1 MANWAKLQENLTGL
15 PVVKRARHGIHF
27 DKGNGEIVANF
38 SGKPCHYEEK
48 GVWKPIDTKLL
59 LLPDGFYGSPHS
71 DVKIHKDGR
80 VKAGG
85 YQQKSALVDAKE
97 GVVDGDKIV
106 REFKFGTQ
114 YLYMKEDGFRQET
127 VITRPPTTA
136 EAKYLIASESGEL
149 PSKYKRSDI
158 TAVDADGAVHEFVN
172 LGQFKKWLDA
182 AAYPVTIDPDFSTG
196 ANADTAFYSAIPTRN
211 YGASATLFVNPNP
224 IFRFILSS
232 IPAGSICNSGTL
244 KLYQADTLSRTGSA
258 TATLYKITDANGDWI
273 EGTQVGRTA
282 GAGEPCYNAKE
293 ADGAG
298 GVTTAWAGSVGL
310 GTAGTDYVNTSL
322 GTCSINYTASLGDE
336 YSLTFTSAGLTV
348 LEDWFGY
355 ATNNGLLF
363 KVTSGIAGW
372 CGSICSSEHA
382 TEAYRP
388 VLSVTYTAGS
398 TGVPKHFLHYARLRS
413 N

>member
-1 MANWAKLQENLTGL
+1 MANWAKLQEQLTGL
-15 PVVKRARHGIHF
+15 PVVKRAKHSIHF

-38 SGKPCHYEEK
+38 SGKPCHYQDTD
-48 GVWKPIDTKLL
+48 GLWKPIDTKLL

-172 LGQFKKWLDA
+172 LGQFKKWLDS
-182 AAYPVTIDPDFSTG
+182 AAYPVTIDPDFAGNVTDCYIGG
-196 ANADTAFYSAIPTRN
+196 ANKNYATASSTSTVLANTGILNPSQSLAGNTYYVQRSFISFDT
-211 YGASATLFVNPNP
+211 
-224 IFRFILSS
+224 SS
-232 IPAGSICNSGTL
+232 IGDD
-244 KLYQADTLSRTGSA
+244 DTV
-258 TATLYKITDANGDWI
+258 
-273 EGTQVGRTA
+273 TQVNLKMVIKEDGSNTDYDVQIVKYDWSQLASDLSNTTYRETAYDGALAGDADDNIWRNTA
-282 GAGEPCYNAKE
+282 GININTQYTSGNLSTAWVNKT
-293 ADGAG
+293 
-298 GVTTAWAGSVGL
+298 GVTYYALRS
-310 GTAGTDYVNTSL
+310 S
-322 GTCSINYTASLGDE
+322 GDK
-336 YSLTFTSAGLTV
+336 
-348 LEDWFGY
+348 D
-355 ATNNGLLF
+355 
-363 KVTSGIAGW
+363 GIAPTGL
-372 CGSICSSEHA
+372 SYVYLYSQSET
-382 TEAYRP
+382 TESYRP
-388 VLSVTYTAGS
+388 VLSVTYSSGGALLRVNMNAQMQS
-398 TGVPKHFLHYARLRS
+398 LTGGLYG
-413 N
+413 

>member
-1 MANWAKLQENLTGL
+1 MANWARLQEQLTGL
-15 PVVKRARHGIHF
+15 PVVKRSRNSIHF

-38 SGKPCHYEEK
+38 SGAPCHYEEN
-48 GVWKPIDTKLL
+48 GEWKPIDTKLL

-182 AAYPVTIDPDFSTG
+182 AAYPVTIDPDFSGSAAEFRCYGQNADYATARASAYFGNAGGAQFEVGQAAGTYRINRTGLKFDTSAIGSDSTVTQVNLKLVATSDQSTTDFDVQIAKCDWSSLDPFAYGTRDASYDLLLTGDLDDSIWRNTSGMSANTQYASGNLSTAWINKTG
-196 ANADTAFYSAIPTRN
+196 ATYYALRSKEDSDASVPDGNEYVTIAMTA
-211 YGASATLFVNPNP
+211 
-224 IFRFILSS
+224 
-232 IPAGSICNSGTL
+232 
-244 KLYQADTLSRTGSA
+244 
-258 TATLYKITDANGDWI
+258 
-273 EGTQVGRTA
+273 
-282 GAGEPCYNAKE
+282 
-293 ADGAG
+293 
-298 GVTTAWAGSVGL
+298 
-310 GTAGTDYVNTSL
+310 
-322 GTCSINYTASLGDE
+322 
-336 YSLTFTSAGLTV
+336 
-348 LEDWFGY
+348 
-355 ATNNGLLF
+355 
-363 KVTSGIAGW
+363 
-372 CGSICSSEHA
+372 HA
-382 TEAYRP
+382 TESYRP
-388 VLSVTYTAGS
+388 VLTVTYTTAGA
-398 TGVPKHFLHYARLRS
+398 TGTLLRVNMNAQMQS
-413 N
+413 LTGGY

>member
-1 MANWAKLQENLTGL
+1 MANWAKLQEQLTGL

-38 SGKPCHYEEK
+38 SGKPCHYQDTD
-48 GVWKPIDTKLL
+48 GLWKPIDTKLL

-85 YQQKSALVDAKE
+85 YQQKSALVAAKE

-136 EAKYLIASESGEL
+136 EAKYLIASESGKL

-158 TAVDADGAVHEFVN
+158 TAIDADGAVHEFVN

-182 AAYPVTIDPDFSTG
+182 AAYPVTIDPDFAGGTADGFYYGNHASDYSIARST
-196 ANADTAFYSAIPTRN
+196 
-211 YGASATLFVNPNP
+211 ASAGSTTNQSDAAVGQRYSTTLGVRVYRSF
-224 IFRFILSS
+224 FLFDTSS
-232 IPAGSICNSGTL
+232 IGSDSTVTQANLKIKVMFYETPATHFDIQVVKFNWGGKTVEEIYDGIL
-244 KLYQADTLSRTGSA
+244 AGDED
-258 TATLYKITDANGDWI
+258 DAILTN
-273 EGTQVGRTA
+273 TSS
-282 GAGEPCYNAKE
+282 GAGTKTSGNLS
-293 ADGAG
+293 
-298 GVTTAWAGSVGL
+298 TAWINKTGTTYYGL
-310 GTAGTDYVNTSL
+310 RSSRDYSNTSPSVD
-322 GTCSINYTASLGDE
+322 TNE
-336 YSLTFTSAGLTV
+336 RAGLYFA
-348 LEDWFGY
+348 D
-355 ATNNGLLF
+355 
-363 KVTSGIAGW
+363 
-372 CGSICSSEHA
+372 SS

-388 VLSVTYTAGS
+388 VLTVTYT
-398 TGVPKHFLHYARLRS
+398 TGGALLRV
-413 N
+413 NMNAQMQALNGGMHG

>member
-1 MANWAKLQENLTGL
+1 MANWARLQEQLTGL
-15 PVVKRARHGIHF
+15 PVVKRAKHSIHF

-38 SGKPCHYEEK
+38 SGAPCHYQDTD
-48 GVWKPIDTKLL
+48 GLWKPIDTKLL

-85 YQQKSALVDAKE
+85 YQQKSALVAAKE

-182 AAYPVTIDPDFSTG
+182 AAYPVTIDPDFSVQPDATDG
-196 ANADTAFYSAIPTRN
+196 ADTHITSWSAYRDFN
-211 YGASATLFVNPNP
+211 YGIAINIQTYPTGVDTNRSLIRFDISDIPSGATVSA
-224 IFRFILSS
+224 
-232 IPAGSICNSGTL
+232 GTL
-244 KLYQADTLSRTGSA
+244 GLYQTTTQTGK
-258 TATLYKITDANGDWI
+258 TAKFHRALVQWYEGNKNGAALDAGVDGSTWNYRNNNGSVAW
-273 EGTQVGRTA
+273 EG
-282 GAGEPCYNAKE
+282 
-293 ADGAG
+293 GAG
-298 GVTTAWAGSVGL
+298 GAAGSDWATGATDTETINNGSVTTFDI
-310 GTAGTDYVNTSL
+310 TADCAYWVANPSSNFGGWV
-322 GTCSINYTASLGDE
+322 LGD
-336 YSLTFTSAGLTV
+336 SATYLR
-348 LEDWFGY
+348 F
-355 ATNNGLLF
+355 A
-363 KVTSGIAGW
+363 
-372 CGSICSSEHA
+372 SSEFA
-382 TEAYRP
+382 IESYRP
-388 VLSVTYTAGS
+388 VLTVTYTAGS
-398 TGVPKHFLHYARLRS
+398 AGVPKHFLHYARLRS